1 MTVQNPESLRSIEDQ
16 QGGPSEGIEA
26 TISGNKN
33 MEARLNQPANPNAT
47 TLEAQHAELFKA
59 NGDYVQRTSF
69 RTGAN
74 GNTFGETRG
83 ATALAAAKDM
93 QEVADADAEDM
104 AEAERIMGEVVDAQE
119 NSAESADDGGIPA
132 GNPERDEVAELSADY
147 AVAEGEAD
155 ASLTSIEADTA
166 TAMNEA
172 LSGVQEDD
180 PSNLVQAG

>member
-1 MTVQNPESLRSIEDQ
+1 
-16 QGGPSEGIEA
+16 
-26 TISGNKN
+26 
-33 MEARLNQPANPNAT
+33 
-47 TLEAQHAELFKA
+47 
-59 NGDYVQRTSF
+59 
-69 RTGAN
+69 
-74 GNTFGETRG
+74 
-83 ATALAAAKDM
+83 
-93 QEVADADAEDM
+93 
-104 AEAERIMGEVVDAQE
+104 MGEVADAQE